1 MVNAVVIPS
10 LVIAALVGLQTVI
23 QKHTAKRLSHQ
34 MIFVIGSL
42 GYFILT
48 LFYIGW
54 HHEVLRPE
62 MRQMA
67 VPAVMTLVV
76 GTILG
81 FFANV
86 IYMHIIHHGKISLI
100 SAITS
105 TAPIFVVGLSILIL
119 KESIGMKQIAGIGA
133 IVGGIFLLC

>member
-23 QKHTAKRLSHQ
+23 QKHTHKALSHQ

-42 GYFILT
+42 GYFIMT

-54 HHEVLRPE
+54 HRDTLRPE
-62 MRQMA
+62 IRSMA
-67 VPAVMTLVV
+67 VPAVMTLVL

-86 IYMHIIHHGKISLI
+86 IYMHIIRHGKISVI

-105 TAPIFVVGLSILIL
+105 TAPIFVVGLSLLIL
-119 KESIGMKQIAGIGA
+119 KESIGIKQIAGIGA

>member
-1 MVNAVVIPS
+1 MVNSIVVPS
-10 LVIAALVGLQTVI
+10 LLIAALVGIQTVI

-42 GYFILT
+42 VYFILT

-54 HHEVLRPE
+54 HRKVLSPE
-62 MRQMA
+62 IRSIA
-67 VPAVMTLVV
+67 VPAVLTLVL
-76 GTILG
+76 GTIVG

-86 IYMHIIHHGKISLI
+86 IYMHIIRHGKISLI
-100 SAITS
+100 SAISS
-105 TAPIFVVGLSILIL
+105 TAPIFVVGLSLLIL
-119 KESIGMKQIAGIGA
+119 KESVGLKQIAGIGA

>member
-10 LVIAALVGLQTVI
+10 LVIAALVALQTVI
-23 QKHTAKRLSHQ
+23 QKHTAKKLSHQ

-54 HHEVLRPE
+54 HRYTLRPE
-62 MRQMA
+62 IRSMA
-67 VPAVMTLVV
+67 VPAVMTLVL

-86 IYMHIIHHGKISLI
+86 IYMHIIRHGKISLI

-105 TAPIFVVGLSILIL
+105 TAPIFVVGLSLLIL